1 MEPSLGKEV
10 KRRSWRRTL
19 AHACRKRTRHI
30 RSKTRSKL
38 CRACSLPSPQY
49 TDRRPRQRSKILVG
63 RTRAAHLTMVCSLN
77 VCVDASA
84 VHSHHA
90 RKQLLIWPCAQN
102 DTAATKDDSNSSE
115 ASSSSSWA
123 PASDAVPRRAN
134 LSHQFGL
141 ESADKS
147 LRRSEHN
154 RRDTGKI
161 LKKNS
166 LSLPAASFSSSR

>member
-30 RSKTRSKL
+30 RSKTQQALSCL
-38 CRACSLPSPQY
+38 LMYSPQY
-49 TDRRPRQRSKILVG
+49 TDRRPRQNQDPRRENSCSTSDNGVQLECVRG
-63 RTRAAHLTMVCSLN
+63 RLGCPPTML
-77 VCVDASA
+77 
-84 VHSHHA
+84 
-90 RKQLLIWPCAQN
+90 
-102 DTAATKDDSNSSE
+102 E
-115 ASSSSSWA
+115 SSSSYGHA
-123 PASDAVPRRAN
+123 PRTIPRQPRMTLIHQRQVRLRLGRRHRMQCQTCN

-161 LKKNS
+161 LKKSS